1 MSRQCL
7 NNKNDDSQIGIILCI
22 GNLGKKI
29 NLFSKIM
36 HMKKVKINQKTKIFC
51 TLKNKYPTK

>member
-36 HMKKVKINQKTKIFC
+36 HMKKVKIN
-51 TLKNKYPTK
+51 